1 MKSRSL
7 TTWIVAA
14 LFIGVIV
21 GFALNKLA
29 TPGLISNILLI
40 SQW

>member
-29 TPGLISNILLI
+29 TPVFNQQYSADI
-40 SQW
+40 